1 LISVPDTGNPSVNR
15 PTFPVPDD
23 DGAANHLIAGT
34 RLPDVALVATR
45 GASVNLARYQERA
58 VLFVYPMTG
67 TPGVANPPDWDRIPG
82 AHGSTPEAEGFR
94 DTHEQFELLGYE
106 VFGVSSQSPDD
117 QRAFAARTGIP
128 YLLLSDANF
137 AFADALG
144 LPRFETG
151 GVSYLK
157 RLTMLVRNGI
167 IYRVIYPVHPPGSHA
182 RDLLQSL
189 TPAHV

>member
-1 LISVPDTGNPSVNR
+1 LSLMAKPDDSSVDTT
-15 PTFPVPDD
+15 TFPVPED
-23 DGAANHLIAGT
+23 DGAAKHLIAGT

-58 VLFVYPMTG
+58 VVFVYPMTG
-67 TPGVANPPDWDRIPG
+67 APGIANPPDWDTIPG

-94 DTHEQFELLGYE
+94 DTHAEFELLGYD
-106 VFGVSSQSPDD
+106 VFGVSAQSPDD
-117 QRAFAARTGIP
+117 QRAFAARSGIP
-128 YLLLSDANF
+128 YLLLSDAGF

-144 LPRFETG
+144 LPRFDAC

-157 RLTMLVRNGI
+157 RLTMIVRNGV

-182 RDLLQSL
+182 RELLRSL
-189 TPAHV
+189 KQAHD

>member
-1 LISVPDTGNPSVNR
+1 LSLMAKPDDSSVDTT
-15 PTFPVPDD
+15 TFPVPED
-23 DGAANHLIAGT
+23 DGAAKHLIAGT

-58 VLFVYPMTG
+58 VVFVYPMTG
-67 TPGVANPPDWDRIPG
+67 APGIANPPDWDTIPG

-94 DTHEQFELLGYE
+94 DTHAEFELLGYD
-106 VFGVSSQSPDD
+106 VFGVSAQSPDD
-117 QRAFAARTGIP
+117 QRAFAARSGIP
-128 YLLLSDANF
+128 YLLLSDAGF

-144 LPRFETG
+144 LPRFDTG

-157 RLTMLVRNGI
+157 RLTMIVRNGV

-182 RDLLQSL
+182 RELLRSL
-189 TPAHV
+189 KQAHD

>member
-1 LISVPDTGNPSVNR
+1 
-15 PTFPVPDD
+15 
-23 DGAANHLIAGT
+23 
-34 RLPDVALVATR
+34 
-45 GASVNLARYQERA
+45 
-58 VLFVYPMTG
+58 
-67 TPGVANPPDWDRIPG
+67 
-82 AHGSTPEAEGFR
+82 
-94 DTHEQFELLGYE
+94 
-106 VFGVSSQSPDD
+106 
-117 QRAFAARTGIP
+117 
-128 YLLLSDANF
+128 LSDANF

>member
-1 LISVPDTGNPSVNR
+1 MSLVADTDSPSVNQ
-15 PTFPVPDD
+15 PAFPVSED
-23 DGAANHLIAGT
+23 DGAAKHLIAGT

-58 VLFVYPMTG
+58 VVFVYPMTG

-94 DTHEQFELLGYE
+94 DTYAEFELLGYE
-106 VFGVSSQSPDD
+106 VFGVSSQSPSD
-117 QRAFAARTGIP
+117 QRAFAARSGIP

-137 AFADALG
+137 AFADTLG

-157 RLTMLVRNGI
+157 RLTMIVRNGI
-167 IYRVIYPVHPPGSHA
+167 IYRVIYPVHPAASHA
-182 RDLLQSL
+182 RELLQSL